1 MKKKME
7 VWKWVLALT
16 AMAAMSPWLT
26 VRAQDSSTTS
36 VAEAAKRARAQKD
49 AAKKP
54 ATVITDDTL
63 PKTNTNVEPKPAAD
77 GAAPGTAAAQTP
89 AAAQGQPAADSGQQ
103 GQAAEAP
110 SATDD
115 AKKKAKIAELKQA
128 IADKQS
134 NVDLQKRLF
143 ALDSDA
149 FYGKPDYTKD
159 AAGKSKLDEEQSEIA
174 QLESQLKALQ
184 EQLKALGVTEA
195 PKPAAAKP

>member
-1 MKKKME
+1 MKKKIDVRM
-7 VWKWVLALT
+7 WVLALT
-16 AMAAMSPWLT
+16 AMAAISPGLT
-26 VRAQDSSTTS
+26 ASAQDSSTTS

-63 PKTNTNVEPKPAAD
+63 PRTNANVEPKPAAD
-77 GAAPGTAAAQTP
+77 GTAAGTASSQATAPAQAP
-89 AAAQGQPAADSGQQ
+89 AAGDSGQP
-103 GQAAEAP
+103 GQAAEGP
-110 SATDD
+110 SAADD
-115 AKKKAKIAELKQA
+115 AQKKAKITELKQA

-143 ALDSDA
+143 GLDSDA
-149 FYGKPDYTKD
+149 YYSKPDFAKD
-159 AAGKSKLDEEQSEIA
+159 TAGKSKLDEEQAEIA

-195 PKPAAAKP
+195 PKPAGAKP